1 MTGNLSLLV
10 AFGAGVLSF
19 VSPCVLPLVPAY
31 IGMLSGTSVGD
42 ASRVRTL
49 VHAIAFITG
58 FSAVFVTLGASV
70 SLIGFV
76 FQDLVRSLAFR
87 IVAGAVLIGFGLHGA
102 GLLRFN
108 ALYRDTRFQI
118 RPGVRASLVK
128 SFVIGAAFASGWTP
142 CIGPILGTILLYAS
156 TEATVLQGAA
166 LLSAYSLG
174 LGVPFFLTGLALE
187 ASTRLMRR
195 LNRRARLIELSSGAL
210 MVGMGLVVMSGG
222 MTWFAGFLSE
232 LGFQGV

>member
-19 VSPCVLPLVPAY
+19 ASPCVLPLVPAY
-31 IGMLSGTSVGD
+31 IGMLAGTSVGE
-42 ASRVRTL
+42 ASRVRSL
-49 VHAIAFITG
+49 VHALAFIAG
-58 FSAVFVTLGASV
+58 FTSIFVTLGASV

-76 FQDLVRSLAFR
+76 FQDLVRSLVFR
-87 IVAGAVLIGFGLHGA
+87 AVAGTVLIGFGLHGT
-102 GLLRFN
+102 GLIRFN

-118 RPGVRASLVK
+118 RPSARASLLK

-142 CIGPILGTILLYAS
+142 CIGPILGTILLYAGS
-156 TEATVLQGAA
+156 GATVVQGAV
-166 LLSAYSLG
+166 LLTAYSLG
-174 LGVPFFLTGLALE
+174 LGVPFLLAGFALE

-195 LNRRARLIELSSGAL
+195 LNQQSRLIELSSGAL
-210 MVGMGLVVMSGG
+210 MVGMGLIVMSGG

-232 LGFQGV
+232 MGFQGV